1 MTQAELIGYAA
12 AVCVFFTFYMKT
24 MIPLRVAGIVSNLFF
39 IAYGYLESAHPVFLL
54 HLVLLPLN
62 AMRLRQMLALVRQVR
77 IATRDDLSMD
87 WIKPFSSV
95 RRVDA
100 GDTLFRRGETAND
113 MFFIVSGRFRLV
125 EIDIDILHGQ
135 VVGELG
141 FLTSDKART
150 ATLQCVDAGE
160 VLVITYEQVKQL
172 YFQNPQ
178 FGFYFLQL
186 TTGRLFEN
194 IARLETELAARP
206 RAAASAG

>member
-1 MTQAELIGYAA
+1 
-12 AVCVFFTFYMKT
+12 
-24 MIPLRVAGIVSNLFF
+24 
-39 IAYGYLESAHPVFLL
+39 
-54 HLVLLPLN
+54 
-62 AMRLRQMLALVRQVR
+62 
-77 IATRDDLSMD
+77 
-87 WIKPFSSV
+87 
-95 RRVDA
+95 
-100 GDTLFRRGETAND
+100 

-150 ATLQCVDAGE
+150 ATLQCVEAGE
-160 VLVITYEQVKQL
+160 VLVIAYEQVRQL